1 MCGYPFTHLLLLSIC
16 LHNQKYSSSPKDSLL
31 LLDFL
36 LEDFLLED
44 FLLDFFEVLPVVV
57 VLLGITGAGSVMV
70 TAVVVLQPPEEM
82 VIVIS
87 PEERAVIS
95 PFLLIVGKEKIV
107 GELDCG
113 GSSELLPRPIPPYAS
128 LINIMY
134 KQGLCRKGASQ
145 GTFPYLVPER
155 PLQAQPVFPT

>member
-87 PEERAVIS
+87 PEERAVIN
-95 PFLLIVGKEKIV
+95 PFLLIVATALSEDEYVIFSSENSSGLSV
-107 GELDCG
+107 
-113 GSSELLPRPIPPYAS
+113 GSS
-128 LINIMY
+128 
-134 KQGLCRKGASQ
+134 CRVS
-145 GTFPYLVPER
+145 
-155 PLQAQPVFPT
+155 PVVRL